1 MHCGTRRAHARCA
14 AEMRKYQGIRRGDG
28 DANVPLCSSD
38 GRGHLAR
45 HRCCRGTFFGRECS
59 FGGGSG
65 REVDAA
71 VKRPGFRRP
80 GYVTDDATSPSPTVV
95 CGARP
100 TGFRTIIVVL
110 RRRYLECRATATATE
125 RFGFSGPS
133 IASRSSPASG
143 SRRRSSL
150 APTIDPVRDRR
161 DADEQQPGTVAGF
174 TERVRPQ
181 YSRRR
186 RQIAAGLYEF
196 LGTGHAHEQDR
207 VASRMQSHTAGL
219 SERALTAA

>member
-1 MHCGTRRAHARCA
+1 MQAFHFALLMAAAISLVTGA
-14 AEMRKYQGIRRGDG
+14 AE
-28 DANVPLCSSD
+28 AHSS
-38 GRGHLAR
+38 
-45 HRCCRGTFFGRECS
+45 
-59 FGGGSG
+59 GGGAHSVGAAGVRSTLRSSVPGSG
-65 REVDAA
+65 APGMSLTMPRAQAPQSSAA
-71 VKRPGFRRP
+71 P
-80 GYVTDDATSPSPTVV
+80 D
-95 CGARP
+95 
-100 TGFRTIIVVL
+100 L
-110 RRRYLECRATATATE
+110 RA
-125 RFGFSGPS
+125 SGPS
-133 IASRSSPASG
+133 SSSSGGGTLSAGPPQPPPSGSASPAPPSQVG
-143 SRRRSSL
+143 HPPPQVPGVGSSL

-174 TERVRPQ
+174 TERVCPQ